1 MKTNL
6 HKKLTINYNDSDK
19 MQMGYK
25 SRNVLKTSRNVK
37 DMAIYTPQLTD
48 VAIDAARPLIP
59 VGKISVNI
67 NHDTMI
73 NKMYN

>member
-1 MKTNL
+1 MGCTS
-6 HKKLTINYNDSDK
+6 IN
-19 MQMGYK
+19 
-25 SRNVLKTSRNVK
+25 VPKTSRNVK
-37 DMAIYTPQLTD
+37 DMTIYTPQLTD

-73 NKMYN
+73 KKIYN

>member
-1 MKTNL
+1 
-6 HKKLTINYNDSDK
+6 
-19 MQMGYK
+19 MGYK
-25 SRNVLKTSRNVK
+25 SRNVPKTSRNVK
-37 DMAIYTPQLTD
+37 DMTIYTPQLTD
-48 VAIDAARPLIP
+48 VAIEAARPLIP